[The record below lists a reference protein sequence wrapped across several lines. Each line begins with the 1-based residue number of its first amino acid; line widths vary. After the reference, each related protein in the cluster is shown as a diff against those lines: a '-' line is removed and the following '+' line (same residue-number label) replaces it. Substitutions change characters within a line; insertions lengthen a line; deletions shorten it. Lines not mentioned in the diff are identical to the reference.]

1 MIRRLFSR
9 RIPTP
14 DPTPQTTTA
23 DPALEEHLRAVV
35 RHALGPWAVAHPQ
48 WSQDG
53 ALRQYQATFEPQFVN
68 DLVSNPRLRR
78 KTEKLLQD
86 AIPAPDSGWWNLYWD
101 MDNRT
106 LTAEAAILPAH
117 AVHPDPASILADER
131 HDESPPQI
139 PFGVDEHGEPVIWS
153 LDRIASAL
161 IADGVGTSG
170 TSTQIRTIITG
181 AAKAEMCVVIANF
194 GHRTDEFDG
203 LRDWPNIHLVASGHR
218 QALRA
223 ISYVHQIFANR
234 RLTGQRGTPIML
246 VINGFDE
253 LNAILQANHWNL
265 PFDDATCLIIERKLV
280 ELLRLGRAAGV
291 HLLVETGTVPQT
303 IEIYNLLF
311 RIQVGYLAGNVSHR
325 LWGDFLLGQ
334 TVPPNTPGRALIHD
348 EDGYRQ
354 FQGYYTPDP
363 AASDLTDEDTQI
375 LATLRP
381 DHASHPRMVI
391 DMPPTATEW
400 DQIESAPIV
409 PAATRPDLDP
419 LSDLYRPDNDA
430 PPAASPAR

>member
-53 ALRQYQATFEPQFVN
+53 TLRRYQATFEPQFVN

-86 AIPAPDSGWWNLYWD
+86 AIPAPDNGWWNLYWD

-106 LTAEAAILPAH
+106 LTAKAAILPAH
-117 AVHPDPASILADER
+117 AVNPAPAHISADPLDE
-131 HDESPPQI
+131 HLPPQL
-139 PFGVDEHGEPVIWS
+139 PCGVDEHGDPVIWP

-161 IADGVGTSG
+161 VVDGVGCSG

-181 AAKAEMCVVIANF
+181 AAKAAMCVVIANF
-194 GHRTDEFDG
+194 SHRTDEFDG
-203 LRDWPNIHLVASGHR
+203 LRDWPNIHLVANGPKN
-218 QALRA
+218 ALRA

-234 RLTGQRGTPIML
+234 QLTGQRGTPIML

-253 LNAILQANHWNL
+253 LNAILQSNHWNL
-265 PFDDATCLIIERKLV
+265 SFDHPTCLIIERKLGQ
-280 ELLRLGRAAGV
+280 LRRLGLAAGV
-291 HLLVETGTVPQT
+291 HLLVETGTVPP
-303 IEIYNLLF
+303 EIDIHNLAF
-311 RIQVGYLAGNVSHR
+311 KIQVGYLAGNVSYR
-325 LWGDFLLGQ
+325 LWEDLLLGQ
-334 TVPPNTPGRALIHD
+334 TVPPNTPGRALTHN
-348 EDGYRQ
+348 EEGFHQ

-363 AASDLTDEDTQI
+363 AAPDLTDEDTQI

-381 DHASHPRMVI
+381 DHASHTRMVI

-419 LSDLYRPDNDA
+419 LSDLYRPDNDD